1 MTPSDQQINISANRR
16 SRLARSE
23 HPERFQYAGN
33 TFSNLDE
40 RAFHETAENNP
51 YLHQL
56 TSDATRPVY
65 KTPLEARR
73 ALKEAEKASEPVVA
87 PIDYDQL
94 IKELKGT
101 IAEFRKKYEKSK
113 IMTTQAGIQ
122 VEDNVWD
129 RLSNIVQYP
138 PDFDAYAQSGQELSK
153 YAEEMK
159 AWDRAIGHQ
168 VIIKKRIIYKE
179 AIEKLQVKLDI
190 VQAEK
195 GLDSHNASL
204 KRKADH
210 DAERDEDTIT

>member
-1 MTPSDQQINISANRR
+1 MTTSDQINNIFAKKR

-33 TFSNLDE
+33 TFSNLNE
-40 RAFHETAENNP
+40 RDFHETAESNP

-73 ALKEAEKASEPVVA
+73 ALKEAEKPSEPVVA
-87 PIDYDQL
+87 PINYDQQ
-94 IKELKGT
+94 IKGLQDT
-101 IAEFRKKYEKSK
+101 IADFRKKYEKSK

-138 PDFDAYAQSGQELSK
+138 PDFEAFAQTGQDVSK
-153 YAEEMK
+153 YAKEMK

-179 AIEKLQVKLDI
+179 AIEKLQAKLAA
-190 VQAEK
+190 VQTEK
-195 GLDSHNASL
+195 GFDAHHTSL

-210 DAERDEDTIT
+210 DAEGDETSS